1 MTTHAGEEEM
11 VKLDAVVVSGLR
23 KAYGSTKAVD
33 GLGLRVE
40 SGQVFGMLGPNGA
53 GKTTT
58 VEILVGLRSRDAG
71 EVSVLGMDP
80 ATRGRE
86 VRSKIGVQL
95 QVRGLYPRLTVKET
109 VRLFASFY
117 ERTLP
122 PDEVIERVGLEAKAK
137 TIVRGLSGGQVQRLA
152 VALSMINDADLM
164 FLDEPTTGLDPQ
176 ARRALWDVIRELRG
190 RGKTVFLTTHYMDEA
205 ERLCDKV
212 AVVDH
217 GKVIAFGSPSE
228 LVSEHFQE
236 QAIEFSNS
244 ISDDLEKFERL
255 PGVTRARFHEN
266 KATLYTRDVPG
277 TMAALMQLASGGGV
291 HIEDVIVRRATLE
304 DVFLKL
310 TGRRI
315 REQ

>member
-1 MTTHAGEEEM
+1 M
-11 VKLDAVVVSGLR
+11 DAVVVSGLR
-23 KAYGSTKAVD
+23 KTYGSTKAVD
-33 GLGLRVE
+33 SLDLRVE

-137 TIVRGLSGGQVQRLA
+137 TVVRGLSGGQVQRLA
-152 VALSMINDADLM
+152 VALAMINDADLM

-176 ARRALWDVIRELRG
+176 ARRALWDVIRELQG

-228 LVSEHFQE
+228 LIFEHFQE

-244 ISDDLEKFERL
+244 ISDDLEKLERL

-315 REQ
+315 RE